1 MRRRLVVGCMTGTS
15 LDALDAA
22 LVAVSGTGLG
32 LRAACVRTI
41 NRPLGP
47 WADVLRSLAAQEPHT
62 AATIARLTRDFARL
76 HVQVVRELAGDDVV
90 DLVTVHG
97 QTVFHAPQASWQLL
111 NPTVIAHGLQ
121 VPVVCDLRAA
131 DLAAGGQ
138 GAPITPIADYILFR
152 DQRETRGIINLGGF
166 CNVALLPS
174 GCGRTRTDHATATA
188 LIRGGD
194 VCACNQLL
202 DGLARRLLGEP
213 YDADGR
219 RALTGQVRQEIRDE
233 IATRLKA
240 QVSAGRSLGTGD
252 ELEAWSG
259 RFPRRAA
266 AEDILRSACEAVA
279 TVIVDALEQLAAR
292 HALAQPGRYL
302 LAGGGVKNRAL
313 REAIAQRAP
322 VAVDLTDAFGVA
334 AGAREAVAM
343 AVLGAL
349 CQDGVAITLPAV
361 TGVPPPAPLAG
372 VWVRPTHR
380 APAAGG
386 SVPTR
391 QE

>member
-1 MRRRLVVGCMTGTS
+1 MTGTS

-22 LVAVSGTGLG
+22 LVAISGTGLE
-32 LRAACVRTI
+32 LRAACRRTI

-47 WADVLRSLAAQEPHT
+47 LADALRSLAAQEPHT
-62 AATIARLTRDFARL
+62 AATIAQLAHDFAGL
-76 HVQVVRELAGDDVV
+76 HVQAVRELARDDVV

-97 QTVFHAPQASWQLL
+97 QTVFQAPPVSWQLL

-121 VPVVCDLRAA
+121 GPVVCDLRAA

-138 GAPITPIADYILFR
+138 GAPITPIADYVLFR
-152 DQRETRGIINLGGF
+152 AAHEARGVINLGGF
-166 CNVALLPS
+166 CNVTLLPS
-174 GCGRTRTDHATATA
+174 GYGRTPTDHATATA

-202 DGLARRLLGEP
+202 DGLARRLLDEP

-219 RALTGQVRQEIRDE
+219 RALTGQVRHEIRDE
-233 IATRLKA
+233 IATRLRTQGA
-240 QVSAGRSLGTGD
+240 ASRSLGTGD
-252 ELEAWSG
+252 ELEAWSARLQG
-259 RFPRRAA
+259 RAA
-266 AEDILRSACEAVA
+266 AEDVLRSACEALA
-279 TVIVDALEQLAAR
+279 TVIVDALEHLAAR
-292 HALAQPGRYL
+292 QALTQPARYL

-313 REAIAQRAP
+313 REAIAQRASVP
-322 VAVDLTDAFGVA
+322 VDLSDAFGVA

-372 VWVRPTHR
+372 VWAYATRGI
-380 APAAGG
+380 PAARRP
-386 SVPTR
+386 VPPR
-391 QE
+391 